1 MAGLRDTNSIPGTQY
16 YLFCSWLCPPPSW
29 LHLQANSTLVETS
42 WHLAVTDL
50 HAISP
55 LRNPNRKLEM
65 VILST
70 VLRKGPDLS
79 LTGLIVSHASLDPII
94 MNVGQDALTD
104 PGLCHKFTSVAGGR
118 ISCTKTV
125 SFQIEGFPKLKAV
138 IVGKKVDTEQTKQT
152 STPVQ

>member
-16 YLFCSWLCPPPSW
+16 YFFCSWLCPPPSW

-94 MNVGQDALTD
+94 MNVG
-104 PGLCHKFTSVAGGR
+104 
-118 ISCTKTV
+118 
-125 SFQIEGFPKLKAV
+125 
-138 IVGKKVDTEQTKQT
+138 
-152 STPVQ
+152 